1 MIQAPFNSNVCNF
14 HQRLDVSRVKHNVF
28 FLPGNAVLLV
38 IYAVMGHDS
47 NKSDR
52 GDLALYNILQIIFT
66 VEFIISVPG
75 ILWYLGKLCKYSKH
89 FKTNFSIDLRAW
101 SL

>member
-1 MIQAPFNSNVCNF
+1 MFV
-14 HQRLDVSRVKHNVF
+14 

-89 FKTNFSIDLRAW
+89 FKTNLSIDLRAW
-101 SL
+101 SLYIDDHSSP

>member
-1 MIQAPFNSNVCNF
+1 MCAISIKGLMYQESNTMFV
-14 HQRLDVSRVKHNVF
+14 

>member
-1 MIQAPFNSNVCNF
+1 MCAISIEGLRYQESNAMFV
-14 HQRLDVSRVKHNVF
+14 

-66 VEFIISVPG
+66 VEFI
-75 ILWYLGKLCKYSKH
+75 
-89 FKTNFSIDLRAW
+89 N
-101 SL
+101 